1 MQLLTRFTELRR
13 IDFSENLIRH
23 LPHDMSM
30 LCNIVEFDLNGNPLE
45 NLEAAVDSLAGMHSL
60 RRLRINLHE
69 EEQVDYLLRNL
80 ENLEE
85 LNGLA
90 VEREAL
96 FNEDPNNNEEE
107 DEDAGDEMYHMDG
120 GGA

>member
-23 LPHDMSM
+23 LPHDLSI
-30 LCNIVEFDLNGNPLE
+30 LCNILEFDLNGNPLE
-45 NLEAAVDSLAGMHSL
+45 NLEAAVDSLACMPSL

-96 FNEDPNNNEEE
+96 FNDEAINNDDEE
-107 DEDAGDEMYHMDG
+107 DHGEEMYQMDG
-120 GGA
+120 GAQQ